1 MEMTLKTTGVSSS
14 LELLH
19 EKVREL
25 IRQKGWETLTEI
37 QEKAIKPI
45 LEGHN
50 VVIVAPTGYGKTE
63 AALLPVLSMML
74 QGDVEPVTVLYI
86 TPLRALIND
95 IYERINWWASQL
107 GFIVARKH
115 GDVPHSERA
124 RRLRRAP
131 HILVTTPESLEI
143 DLDWA
148 SKFRNFY
155 RNLRWVI
162 VDEVHEIISTKR
174 GVQLAIL
181 LERFRKLAGDF
192 QLIMISATV
201 GEPSLTGRTFIG
213 SSKRPLSIVTVEK
226 RKELE
231 IVVDYVDAPSTEFWK
246 RAAQKLLKYIEPL
259 TLVFVNSKHVAEK
272 LHSEIEKMGIEGVV
286 VHHASVFGE
295 ERRRI
300 ERMAKEGKLKM
311 IIATKTLELGIDI
324 GSVKRVILFRPAGKV
339 ASLVQRLGRSGHT
352 IGGRIN
358 GIIIATD
365 ELELLEAIGEARLA
379 IKGKVEVPELP
390 LKPLDM
396 AARAVIGMALSGMYT
411 VDDAYEVLSS
421 VYYFRGLTR
430 EEFDE
435 LVKYLLDNKMIK
447 INEEGKLSG
456 GAQFYRIWRFDAGD
470 SRFSWWVHNFSEF
483 FTTMGEKKTY
493 VVKTADGKTIG
504 ELDSEYVIRMLRI
517 GHVIRL
523 AGKNWQVINID
534 EHTNKVVVTETQSE
548 TTAVPFWKGQGPI
561 ASRLVLSE
569 LEQVIYEVHRGSLD
583 LPEGLVL
590 ADDARKALKK
600 LIGEIKKYG
609 YPAPNRGSIIIERLS
624 DEIAFITL
632 APEKVLRTLAYIVM
646 LEVYRNNSD
655 VYTRISHYGFSLPA
669 NSLDFDPFEFLT
681 SMDREEFMEKAWE
694 AASRSPFFVEVAHNI
709 QLVFG
714 ITRKLRKSD
723 TLVYQEAIRQ
733 TLQEYFDPES
743 AWALLE
749 GLRRGRV
756 KLKVNNGRTSI
767 YARIVS
773 KELPE
778 RPWISDVDELIAETL
793 KGMAFTAEELAEA
806 LGLPLNLIEA
816 KLRDMRKASSLYR
829 VFNFIDVDTGEQRW
843 ALVEDA
849 AEIARSEEFSSSFD
863 PPIKDS
869 LYMLLVKNETGSLIH
884 AIVRL
889 GDVIEKPDQVVKQ
902 IPFNEIYEL
911 KVVPLTGYYEGQPQ
925 KYQYVPREIVPYL
938 VLNAATLIQKI
949 QMNNPIF

>member
-1 MEMTLKTTGVSSS
+1 MPAKPVGVGAPGS
-14 LELLH
+14 LEMLQ

-25 IRQKGWETLTEI
+25 IRKKGWERLTEI

-63 AALLPVLSMML
+63 AALLPVLSKML
-74 QGDVEPVTVLYI
+74 EERAEPVAALYI

-107 GFIVARKH
+107 GFVVARKH

-124 RRLRRAP
+124 RRLRKVP

-148 SKFRNFY
+148 SKFRSYY

-162 VDEVHEIISTKR
+162 IDEVHEIVSTKR

-181 LERFRKLAGDF
+181 LERFRRLAGDF
-192 QLIMISATV
+192 QLIMISATI
-201 GEPSLTGRTFIG
+201 GEPSITGRAFIG
-213 SSKRPLSIVTVEK
+213 SSRRPLSIVSIDR

-231 IVVDYVDAPSTEFWK
+231 ILVDYVDAPSTTFWR
-246 RAAQKLLKYIEPL
+246 RAAEKLLSRMEPL
-259 TLVFVNSKHVAEK
+259 TLVFVNSKHVAER

-324 GSVKRVILFRPAGKV
+324 GSVKRVILFRPAGR
-339 ASLVQRLGRSGHT
+339 ASSLIQRLGRSGHT
-352 IGGRIN
+352 IGGKMK
-358 GIIIATD
+358 GIIIASD
-365 ELELLEAIGEARLA
+365 ELELLEAIAEARLA
-379 IKGKVEVPELP
+379 IEGRVEVPEIP
-390 LKPLDM
+390 AKPLDM
-396 AARAVIGMALSGMYT
+396 AARAVLGMALSGMYT
-411 VDDAYEVLSS
+411 VDEAYEVLSN
-421 VYYFRGLTR
+421 VYYFRGLSR

-435 LVKYLLDNKMIK
+435 LVRYLVENKMIK
-447 INEEGKLSG
+447 IGEDGRISAG
-456 GAQFYRIWRFDAGD
+456 SQFYRIWRFDAGD

-483 FTTMGEKKTY
+483 FTTMGEKTTY
-493 VVKTADGKTIG
+493 IVKTTDGKTVG
-504 ELDSEYVIRMLRI
+504 ELDSDYVIRMLRI

-523 AGKNWQVINID
+523 AGRNWQVINID
-534 EHTNKVVVTETQSE
+534 EHSSKVIVTETQGE
-548 TTAVPFWKGQGPI
+548 TTAVPFWKGQGPQ

-569 LEQVIYEVHRGSLD
+569 IEKVIQEVHGGSLR
-583 LPEGLVL
+583 LPKGLML
-590 ADDARKALKK
+590 SDDARRALER
-600 LIGEIKKYG
+600 LMSEIKKYY
-609 YPAPNRGSIIIERLS
+609 YPAPSRDTIIVERLPE
-624 DEIAFITL
+624 EIVYVTL
-632 APEKVLRTLAYIVM
+632 APEKVLRTLAYLVM
-646 LEVYRNNSD
+646 MEAYRNSSEVYAK
-655 VYTRISHYGFSLPA
+655 VSHYGFGLPVNA
-669 NSLDFDPFEFLT
+669 LDFDPLEFL
-681 SMDREEFMEKAWE
+681 SGMDREEFMQRVWE

-714 ITRKLRKSD
+714 VTRRLRKSD
-723 TLVYQEAIRQ
+723 KLVYEEAVRQ

-749 GLRRGRV
+749 GLRKGRV
-756 KLKVNNGRTSI
+756 KVKVNQSRSSI
-767 YARIVS
+767 YARLVAR
-773 KELPE
+773 ETPE
-778 RPWISDVDELIAETL
+778 RPWIGNVEELIAETL
-793 KGMAFTAEELAEA
+793 RGMAFTAEELAEA
-806 LGLPLNLIEA
+806 LSLPESLIEV
-816 KLRDMRKASSLYR
+816 KLRDMRKPTSEYR
-829 VFNFIDVDTGEQRW
+829 VFSFIDVDTGEQRW

-849 AEIARSEEFSSSFD
+849 ETVARSEEFSSSFN
-863 PPIKDS
+863 PPMKDS
-869 LYMLLVKNETGSLIH
+869 LYMLLIKNDTGSLIH

-889 GDVIEKPDQVVKQ
+889 NDVIEKPEQVVKQ
-902 IPFNEIYEL
+902 IPFNEVYEL
-911 KVVPLTGYYEGQPQ
+911 KVVPLTGYYEGQPP
-925 KYQYVPREIVPYL
+925 KYQHVPRSIVPYL
-938 VLNAATLIQKI
+938 VLNAATLIQKM